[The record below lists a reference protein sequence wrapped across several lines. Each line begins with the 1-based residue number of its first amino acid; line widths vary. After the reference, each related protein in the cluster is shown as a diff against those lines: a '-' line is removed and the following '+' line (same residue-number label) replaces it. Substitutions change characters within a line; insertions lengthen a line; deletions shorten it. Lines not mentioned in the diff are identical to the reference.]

1 MQQKKSINF
10 GFRGWM
16 LIIFQ
21 AIAFLAFTAFTNYP
35 MNLLAG
41 SGFYGGWG
49 PGSNPETGTIVGT
62 ALVSN
67 VYTVAAIVVIVI
79 QLILSRFMSKIKNMK
94 AISLIIGAVSLCL
107 AAFITFYPPTMTPE
121 ANWLWLI
128 LYALEYI
135 TVTMYATFTI
145 GVLIGQ
151 WFPRRKGT
159 VMGIATLAF
168 PIANFLIGIIAPSVF
183 AMDFAGEQPMPLL
196 IEYVMSGGMAG
207 ENTWMKVMIPFLI
220 VSVIGWLI
228 GLIFIKDYPEQCGCY
243 RDNDKSIT
251 PEVAQKM
258 MEQEIIARET
268 TVWKTGHTMACRDFW
283 FITIPAGVLLMFA
296 VGAMTQTQPIF
307 NMVGLG
313 DSYSKIMLG
322 IAIAG
327 IVGSFVLGVID
338 TKIGTKKS
346 MIIAMFMMVL
356 SGVLGFIGATSNNGT
371 LVVVAFIILGL
382 FMGASSNYTVSAAAQ
397 YWRREDFSSVFAVD
411 NAIANLIQAFGPM
424 LIANLLFGTAGVKGV
439 FIACTIGGVVS
450 VILMF
455 LFSAK
460 HVKETDDKYR
470 AAAGKPLDD
479 ELAHRL

>member
-35 MNLLAG
+35 MNLLAS
-41 SGFYGGWG
+41 SGFYGGFTMTEAG
-49 PGSNPETGTIVGT
+49 PVGT
-62 ALVSN
+62 AVVSN
-67 VYTVAAIVVIVI
+67 TYTIAAIITIVI

-94 AISLIIGAVSLCL
+94 AISMILGAISLGL
-107 AAFITFYPPTMTPE
+107 AAFITFYPPSMTETP
-121 ANWLWLI
+121 NWLWII

-159 VMGIATLAF
+159 VMGIATLMF
-168 PIANFLIGIIAPSVF
+168 PIANALIGFIAPNIF
-183 AMDFAGEQPMPLL
+183 AMNFEAEGGPIPKLVEFA
-196 IEYVMSGGMAG
+196 MSGGHAG
-207 ENTWMKVMIPFLI
+207 ANTWMPVMLPFLI
-220 VSVIGWLI
+220 VCIVGWLI
-228 GLIFIKDYPEQCGCY
+228 GLIFVKDYPEQCGCY

-258 MEQEIIARET
+258 MEEEIRARET
-268 TVWKTGHTMACRDFW
+268 TVWKTGHTLACRDFW
-283 FITIPAGVLLMFA
+283 FVTVPAGILLMFA

-307 NMVGLG
+307 EMVGMG
-313 DSYSKIMLG
+313 EQYSTIMLG
-322 IAIAG
+322 IAAAG

-346 MIIAMFMMVL
+346 MTIAMFMMLL
-356 SGVLGFIGATSNNGT
+356 SGILGYIGASSHNGT
-371 LVVVAFIILGL
+371 IVVVAFIILGL

-397 YWRREDFSSVFAVD
+397 YWRREDFSSVFAVL

-424 LIANLLFGTAGVKGV
+424 LIANLLFGAAGVQGV
-439 FIACTIGGVVS
+439 FIACGIGGIVS
-450 VILMF
+450 VILIL
-455 LFSAK
+455 LFSPK
-460 HVKETDDKYR
+460 NVKATDDKYR
-470 AAAGKPLDD
+470 AAAGKPLDN
-479 ELAHRL
+479 ELASRL

>member
-35 MNLLAG
+35 MNLLAS
-41 SGFYGGWG
+41 SGFYGGFTMG
-49 PGSNPETGTIVGT
+49 ETGPVGT
-62 ALVSN
+62 AVVSN
-67 VYTVAAIVVIVI
+67 AYTIAAIITIII
-79 QLILSRFMSKIKNMK
+79 QLILSAFMGKIKNMK
-94 AISLIIGAVSLCL
+94 RISLILGAIALVL

-121 ANWLWLI
+121 VNWLWII
-128 LYALEYI
+128 LYAIEYI
-135 TVTMYATFTI
+135 SVTMYATFTI

-159 VMGIATLAF
+159 VMGIATLMF
-168 PIANFLIGIIAPSVF
+168 PIANFLIGVIAPNIF
-183 AMDFAGEQPMPLL
+183 AMDFAGEEPMPLL
-196 IEYVMSGGMAG
+196 VEYAMSGGMAG
-207 ENTWMKVMIPFLI
+207 ANTWMPAMLPFLI
-220 VSVIGWLI
+220 VCVIGWII
-228 GLIFIKDYPEQCGCY
+228 GLIFVKDYPEQCGCY

-251 PEVAQKM
+251 PEVAQQM
-258 MEQEIIARET
+258 MEQEIKARET
-268 TVWKTGHTMACRDFW
+268 TVWKTGHTLASRDFW
-283 FITIPAGVLLMFA
+283 FVTVPAGILLMFA

-307 NMVGLG
+307 EMVGMG
-313 DSYSKIMLG
+313 ESYSSIMLG

-327 IVGSFVLGVID
+327 IVGSYVLGIID

-346 MIIAMFMMVL
+346 MIIAMFLML
-356 SGVLGFIGATSNNGT
+356 ISGILGYIGASSHNGS
-371 LVVVAFIILGL
+371 LVIVAFIILGL

-397 YWRREDFSSVFAVD
+397 YWRREDFSSVFALV

-424 LIANLLFGTAGVKGV
+424 IIANLLFSQAGVSGV
-439 FIACTIGGVVS
+439 FIACTIGGVIS

-455 LFSAK
+455 LFSPK
-460 HVKETDDKYR
+460 NVKATDDKYR
-470 AAAGKPLDD
+470 SAAGKALDD

>member
-35 MNLLAG
+35 MNLLAS
-41 SGFYGGWG
+41 SGFYGGFV
-49 PGSNPETGTIVGT
+49 PSPTPENPNNVIGT
-62 ALVSN
+62 AMVSN
-67 VYTVAAIVVIVI
+67 VYTIAAIVVIVI
-79 QLILSRFMSKIKNMK
+79 QLILSRFMNRIKSMKKISLVLGC
-94 AISLIIGAVSLCL
+94 ISLIL
-107 AAFITFYPPTMTPE
+107 AAFITFYPPTMTPD

-128 LYALEYI
+128 LYGLCYI
-135 TVTMYATFTI
+135 SITMYSTFSI

-159 VMGIATLAF
+159 VMGIATLMF
-168 PIANFLIGIIAPSVF
+168 PIANALIGFIAPAIF
-183 AMDFAGEQPMPLL
+183 APGEDFTPKL
-196 IEYVMSGGMAG
+196 ITFVMSEGHAG
-207 ENTWMKVMIPFLI
+207 ANTWMTTMLPFLI
-220 VSVIGWLI
+220 VAVIGWLI
-228 GLIFIKDYPEQCGCY
+228 GAIFVKDYPEQCGCF

-251 PEVAQKM
+251 PEVANQM
-258 MEQEIIARET
+258 MLQEIEARKT
-268 TVWKTGHTMACRDFW
+268 TVWSTGHTMASRDFW

-307 NMVGLG
+307 EMVGMG
-313 DSYSKIMLG
+313 DSYSTIMLV
-322 IAIAG
+322 IAGAG

-346 MIIAMFMMVL
+346 MTIAMFMMLL
-356 SGVLGFIGATSNNGT
+356 SGILGYIGASSHNGT
-371 LVVVAFIILGL
+371 IVVVAFVILGL

-397 YWRREDFSSVFAVD
+397 YWRREDFSSVFAVV

-424 LIANLLFGTAGVKGV
+424 LIANLLFGAAGVQGV
-439 FIACTIGGVVS
+439 FIACGVGGIIS
-450 VILMF
+450 VILIL

-460 HVKETDDKYR
+460 NVKATDDKYR
-470 AAAGKPLDD
+470 TAAGKPLDD